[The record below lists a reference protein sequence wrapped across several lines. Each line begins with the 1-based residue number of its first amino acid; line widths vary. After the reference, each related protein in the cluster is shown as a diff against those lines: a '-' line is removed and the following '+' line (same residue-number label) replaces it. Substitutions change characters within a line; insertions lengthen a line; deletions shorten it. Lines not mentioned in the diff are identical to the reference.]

1 MSGCWLWRWQG
12 LSAEGLP
19 CRGEMIGRSRRDCGL
34 RLVAQGNQPF
44 RLRLYGWLPA
54 RYWQRRALIALTD
67 RLASLLHAGLPPRES
82 LKLLASEYPRA
93 GWRCLLAQLGADI
106 ERGLSLSRACAAW
119 PQVFPPVWCG
129 MFALGELTG
138 TLDSC
143 CAELAKSEARL
154 WHLRQQVI
162 RSLRYPLLVCL
173 GAAGVMLLML
183 LVLLPAFARIYTDAG
198 APLPPTAALL
208 LRTAAHGREYGLAY
222 LAGGLALY
230 GAWRRLCHY
239 HPRWRG
245 RLRAALL
252 WLPLAGP
259 LLRHHALHQLFQT
272 LSMSHSAGIA
282 LDRALAVAARAV
294 GHPRYRQAL
303 LRCRRDLRRGKALHQ
318 ALAPAALFP
327 AHCRWLIRSGE
338 LTGTL
343 DEVLAQLAQCH
354 GEQARQKA
362 ERLAQLA
369 EPALLP
375 LAGAMVCGLMVI
387 LYVPLLQLGEV
398 FSQF

>member
-1 MSGCWLWRWQG
+1 
-12 LSAEGLP
+12 
-19 CRGEMIGRSRRDCGL
+19 
-34 RLVAQGNQPF
+34 
-44 RLRLYGWLPA
+44 
-54 RYWQRRALIALTD
+54 
-67 RLASLLHAGLPPRES
+67 
-82 LKLLASEYPRA
+82 
-93 GWRCLLAQLGADI
+93 
-106 ERGLSLSRACAAW
+106 
-119 PQVFPPVWCG
+119 
-129 MFALGELTG
+129 
-138 TLDSC
+138 
-143 CAELAKSEARL
+143 
-154 WHLRQQVI
+154 
-162 RSLRYPLLVCL
+162 
-173 GAAGVMLLML
+173 MLLML

-230 GAWRRLCHY
+230 CAWRRLCHY

-327 AHCRWLIRSGE
+327 AHCRWLIGSGE

-354 GEQARQKA
+354 GKQARQKA

-369 EPALLP
+369 EPALL
-375 LAGAMVCGLMVI
+375 LLTGAMVCGLVVI

>member
-12 LSAEGLP
+12 LSAEGQP

-67 RLASLLHAGLPPRES
+67 RLASLLHAGLPLRES
-82 LKLLASEYPRA
+82 LALLASEYPRA

-106 ERGLSLSRACAAW
+106 ERVLSLSRACAAW
-119 PQVFPPVWCG
+119 PQVFPPVWCA
-129 MFALGELTG
+129 MLALGELTG
-138 TLDSC
+138 RLDSR

-183 LVLLPAFARIYTDAG
+183 MLLVLLPAFARIYTDTG

-239 HPRWRG
+239 HPRWRC

-303 LRCRRDLRRGKALHQ
+303 LRCRRDLRRGKKLNGWRNW
-318 ALAPAALFP
+318 PSP
-327 AHCRWLIRSGE
+327 RC
-338 LTGTL
+338 
-343 DEVLAQLAQCH
+343 C
-354 GEQARQKA
+354 
-362 ERLAQLA
+362 
-369 EPALLP
+369 
-375 LAGAMVCGLMVI
+375 
-387 LYVPLLQLGEV
+387 
-398 FSQF
+398 